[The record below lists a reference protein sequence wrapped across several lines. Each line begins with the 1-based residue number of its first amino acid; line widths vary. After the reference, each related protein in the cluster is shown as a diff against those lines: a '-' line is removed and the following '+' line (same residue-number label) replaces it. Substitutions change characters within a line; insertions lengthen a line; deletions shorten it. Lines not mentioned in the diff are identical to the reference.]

1 MSKMGTLNLSHFD
14 QREKKESGKLKK
26 IIILGEKKIL
36 KISLCETV

>member
-1 MSKMGTLNLSHFD
+1 MGTLNLSHFD
-14 QREKKESGKLKK
+14 QREKTSRGSWK